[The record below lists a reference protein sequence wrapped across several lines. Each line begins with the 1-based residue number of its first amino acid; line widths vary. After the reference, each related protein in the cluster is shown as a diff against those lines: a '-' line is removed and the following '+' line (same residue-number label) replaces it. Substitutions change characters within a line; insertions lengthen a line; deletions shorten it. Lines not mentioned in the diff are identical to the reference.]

1 MKTEPQYSFDDDHVF
16 VIDQYNDAA
25 PFASFLPGIAGV
37 TGIPAW
43 VFYVNR
49 GQAIASFGVRN
60 KDGAILEFFPADKAY
75 QLTASRGFRT
85 FLKISDGDNIVTHEP
100 FQRGAGQGGYA
111 FDTAAHTGSEQ
122 IPPTPL
128 FQRGVGGIYCWNDEH
143 KPVPTASG
151 QGVRQ
156 RLYVSPHEISVEEI
170 HPGLGLA
177 IRADLFTLP
186 EAPLAGLV
194 RRVTVQNTSQRTK
207 IVEIVDG
214 LPQMLPYGMNQ
225 WCVKFMSRTVE
236 AYMVVEGIS
245 DNCPY
250 FRLKVLP
257 TDTPL
262 VEPVVAGNF
271 FVGFL
276 HGQRNPAIVDA
287 EKIFGMAGDFSNPER
302 FYESEPLD
310 FGNQVSGNC
319 TPSAFQALK
328 LELGP
333 GESQVFY
340 GLYGHV
346 SSWALL
352 QAFLGGIKDGQYFE
366 DKREQNRRLVEGLTR
381 KAYTA
386 TAYPLFDA
394 YVKQCYLDNGMRGG
408 FSLEVPGGKRLYL
421 FGRKHGDLERDYNDF
436 LLQDSPFSEGNGD
449 FRDVLQNRR
458 MDLFFD
464 PGLDANNIHYFFN
477 LIQPDGYNPTALR
490 NTRFIVKASAF
501 SHYTQRFA
509 GLEAVLSRP
518 FKYAELWQ
526 VFQAKCKSPLTP
538 LLQRG
543 EPENSSSESV
553 LLNSEKDIEQ
563 IITIILQDAQEVED
577 VEFDRGYW
585 SDHWTYLVDLLEG
598 YAAIFPDRIA
608 SLFHEK
614 RYTFYDS
621 AHFVLPRSGKY
632 IVTSKGVRQY
642 GAVVEREEKRTL
654 IESRSHHKHH
664 ARYQRGN
671 GEVVITTLLGK
682 ILTLVVNKLASLD
695 PYGVGIE
702 MEADRPGWCDAMNGL
717 PGLLGSSVN
726 EAIELKRL
734 VDFTLG
740 HLGGTA
746 LALSLPVELAN
757 FIVSLENLLI
767 LNLSNQEFWCKS
779 HELKETYREQV
790 FMGFQGEEITMTF
803 VTVRNF
809 LKRSS
814 NYLEAAIAKAKI
826 AEGIVTYFAYQ
837 AEEYAITDERVDV
850 TRFHQR
856 SLPLFLEGFVH
867 ALRIAKPD
875 EVQRLYQAVCISELY
890 DKKLG
895 MFRVNVPLRENA
907 LEFGRIGIFNYG
919 WLENGSVFLH
929 MHYKFVL
936 EMVRRGLIQE
946 FYGQMDKFLVSFRDP
961 AEYRRSP
968 IENVSFVVGSGF
980 AIDPREHGR
989 GCVARLSGATVEFLH
1004 LWTYLFLGATP
1015 FVFQNGHLLF
1025 RPKPSLSKALFSI
1038 TEKHAMPFDDE
1049 VEILPCDS
1057 AACALLGGTLLVYIN
1072 PQRSDTFGT
1081 EAVLPSRYR
1090 LYGRDGS
1097 VLTIESADLE
1107 GATAEA
1113 LRLGHFRRVDVMLM
1127 RKLS

>member
-1 MKTEPQYSFDDDHVF
+1 MTIKPQYSFDGDQVF

-60 KDGAILEFFPADKAY
+60 KDGAMLEFFPADKAY

-85 FLKISDGDNIVTHEP
+85 FLKISDGVNIVTHEP
-100 FQRGAGQGGYA
+100 FQRGAGQG
-111 FDTAAHTGSEQ
+111 
-122 IPPTPL
+122 
-128 FQRGVGGIYCWNDEH
+128 
-143 KPVPTASG
+143 
-151 QGVRQ
+151 VRQ
-156 RLYVSPHEISVEEI
+156 RLYVSPHEMGVEEI
-170 HPGLGLA
+170 HPSLGLA

-186 EAPLAGLV
+186 EASLAGLV
-194 RRVTVQNTSQRTK
+194 RRVTVQNISQQSKT
-207 IVEIVDG
+207 VEIVDG
-214 LPQMLPYGMNQ
+214 LPQVLPYGLNQ

-236 AYMVVEGIS
+236 AYMVVEGVL

-276 HGQRNPAIVDA
+276 NGQRNPVLVDA
-287 EKIFGMAGDFSNPER
+287 EKIFGMAGDFSHPER
-302 FYESEPLD
+302 FYASEPLD
-310 FGNQVSGNC
+310 FGKQVSGNR
-319 TPSAFQALK
+319 TPSTFQALK

-346 SSWALL
+346 SSWSLL
-352 QAFLGGIKDGQYFE
+352 QAFLADIKDGQYFE
-366 DKREQNRRLVEGLTR
+366 DKREENRRLVEGITR
-381 KAYTA
+381 RAYTA

-394 YVKQCYLDNGMRGG
+394 YAKQCYLDNGMRGG
-408 FSLEVPGGKRLYL
+408 FSMKVPGGKHLYL

-464 PGLDANNIHYFFN
+464 PELDAKNIHYFFN

-490 NTRFIVKASAF
+490 NTRFVVEASAF
-501 SHYTQRFA
+501 SHYTGRFA
-509 GLEAVLSRP
+509 GLDAVLSRP
-518 FKYAELWQ
+518 FKYAELWL
-526 VFQAKCKSPLTP
+526 VLQANASQT
-538 LLQRG
+538 
-543 EPENSSSESV
+543 NSVIKTESV
-553 LLNSEKDIEQ
+553 LINPAEDIEAV
-563 IITIILQDAQEVED
+563 ITDLLQDAQEIED

-585 SDHWTYLVDLLEG
+585 SDHWTYLLDLLEG

-608 SLFHEK
+608 TLFHEK
-614 RYTFYDS
+614 CYTFYDTD
-621 AHFVLPRSGKY
+621 HFVLPRSGKY
-632 IVTSKGVRQY
+632 VVTSKGIRQY
-642 GAVVEREEKRTL
+642 GAVEERKEKWAL
-654 IESRSHHKHH
+654 IESRFHSKHH
-664 ARYQRGN
+664 ARYQGGK
-671 GEVVITTLLGK
+671 GEVVVTTLLGK

-726 EAIELKRL
+726 ETIELKRL
-734 VDFTLG
+734 ADFTLG
-740 HLGGTA
+740 HLGGIEGNAVELSTLTNQIVGRQPFAAETNRVPSRHRDADLLLNSTA
-746 LALSLPVELAN
+746 LALSLPIELAN
-757 FIVSLENLLI
+757 FIDGLENLLI
-767 LNLSNQEFWCKS
+767 LNLSDQEFWRDS
-779 HELKETYREQV
+779 HDLKEAYRERV
-790 FMGFQGEEITMTF
+790 FMGFQGEEGTITF
-803 VTVRNF
+803 ATVRNF
-809 LKRSS
+809 LKRCS
-814 NYLEAAIAKAKI
+814 NYLDMAIAKAKT
-826 AEGIVTYFAYQ
+826 AEGIITYFAYQ
-837 AEEYAITDERVDV
+837 AEEYSEIDGRVDVAEEYSEIDGRVDV
-850 TRFHQR
+850 TRFRQR

-867 ALRIAKPD
+867 ALRIAKPG
-875 EVQRLYQAVCISELY
+875 EALKLYQAVCASELY

-895 MFRVNVPLRENA
+895 MFRVNVPLGENA

-936 EMVRRGLIQE
+936 EMVQQGLIQE
-946 FYGQMDKFLVSFRDP
+946 FYSQMDKFLVPFRDP
-961 AEYRRSP
+961 AEYRRNP
-968 IENVSFVVGSGF
+968 IENVSFIVGSGF
-980 AIDPREHGR
+980 AIDPREQGR

-1004 LWTYLFLGATP
+1004 LWTYLFLGAKP
-1015 FVFQNGHLLF
+1015 FLFENGRLLF
-1025 RPKPSLSKALFSI
+1025 RPSPNLSKVLFS
-1038 TEKHAMPFDDE
+1038 TKEKRAMPFGKED
-1049 VEILPCDS
+1049 EILPCDS

-1072 PQRSDTFGT
+1072 PQRRDTFGA
-1081 EAVLPSRYR
+1081 EAVLPQRYKLHR
-1090 LYGRDGS
+1090 RDGS
-1097 VLTIESADLE
+1097 ILTVEGTDLE

-1113 LRLGHFRRVDVMLM
+1113 LRLGHFRRVDVILQC
-1127 RKLS
+1127 L

>member
-1 MKTEPQYSFDDDHVF
+1 MPKVSYSFDNNHCF
-16 VIDQYNDAA
+16 IIEQYNDTA

-60 KDGAILEFFPADKAY
+60 KDGAMLEFFPADKAY

-85 FLKISDGDNIVTHEP
+85 FLKISDGVNIVTHEP
-100 FQRGAGQGGYA
+100 FQRGAGQG
-111 FDTAAHTGSEQ
+111 
-122 IPPTPL
+122 
-128 FQRGVGGIYCWNDEH
+128 
-143 KPVPTASG
+143 
-151 QGVRQ
+151 VRQ
-156 RLYVSPHEISVEEI
+156 RLYVSPHEMSVEEI
-170 HPGLGLA
+170 HPSLGLA

-186 EAPLAGLV
+186 EASLAGLV
-194 RRVTVQNTSQRTK
+194 RRVTVQNISQQSKT
-207 IVEIVDG
+207 VEIVDG
-214 LPQMLPYGMNQ
+214 LPQVLPYGLNQ

-236 AYMVVEGIS
+236 AYMVVEGVL

-262 VEPVVAGNF
+262 VERVVAGNF

-276 HGQRNPAIVDA
+276 NGQRNPVLVDA
-287 EKIFGMAGDFSNPER
+287 EKIFGMAGDFSHPER
-302 FYESEPLD
+302 FYASEPLD
-310 FGNQVSGNC
+310 FGKQVSGNR

-328 LELGP
+328 LELAP

-346 SSWALL
+346 SSWSLL
-352 QAFLGGIKDGQYFE
+352 QAFLEGIPNGQYFE
-366 DKREQNRRLVEGLTR
+366 DKREENRRLVEGITR
-381 KAYTA
+381 RAYTA

-394 YVKQCYLDNGMRGG
+394 YAKQCYLDNGMRGG
-408 FSLEVPGGKRLYL
+408 FSMKVPGGKHLYL

-464 PGLDANNIHYFFN
+464 PELDAKNIHYFFN

-490 NTRFIVKASAF
+490 NTRFVVEASAF
-501 SHYTQRFA
+501 SHYTGRFA
-509 GLEAVLSRP
+509 GLDAVLSRP
-518 FKYAELWQ
+518 FKYAELWL
-526 VFQAKCKSPLTP
+526 VLQANASQT
-538 LLQRG
+538 
-543 EPENSSSESV
+543 NSVIKTESV
-553 LLNSEKDIEQ
+553 LINPAEDIEAV
-563 IITIILQDAQEVED
+563 ITDLLQDAQEIED

-585 SDHWTYLVDLLEG
+585 SDHWTYLLDLLEG

-608 SLFHEK
+608 TLFHEK
-614 RYTFYDS
+614 CYTFYDS

-632 IVTSKGVRQY
+632 VVTSKGVRQY
-642 GAVVEREEKRTL
+642 GAVEERKEKRAL
-654 IESRSHHKHH
+654 IESRFHSKHH
-664 ARYQRGN
+664 ARYQGGK
-671 GEVVITTLLGK
+671 GEVVVTTLLGK

-726 EAIELKRL
+726 ETIELKRL
-734 VDFTLG
+734 ADFSLG
-740 HLGGTA
+740 HLGGIEGV
-746 LALSLPVELAN
+746 LSLPNELAG
-757 FIVSLENLLI
+757 FIDGLENLLI
-767 LNLSNQEFWCKS
+767 LNLSDQDFWRDS
-779 HELKETYREQV
+779 HDLKEAYREHV
-790 FMGFQGEEITMTF
+790 FMGFQGEERTMTF
-803 VTVRNF
+803 ATVRNF

-814 NYLEAAIAKAKI
+814 NYLDAAIAKAKT
-826 AEGIVTYFAYQ
+826 GGDIVTYFAYQ
-837 AEEYAITDERVDV
+837 AEEYSETDGQVEV
-850 TRFHQR
+850 TRFNQR

-867 ALRIAKPD
+867 ALRIAKSG
-875 EVQRLYQAVCISELY
+875 EALRLYQAVCASELF
-890 DKKLG
+890 DEILG
-895 MFRVNVPLRENA
+895 MFRVNVPLGKNA
-907 LEFGRIGIFNYG
+907 MEFGRIGIFNYG

-936 EMVRRGLIQE
+936 EMVRQGLIQE
-946 FYGQMDKFLVSFRDP
+946 FYSQMDKFLVPFRDP
-961 AEYRRSP
+961 AEYRRNP
-968 IENVSFVVGSGF
+968 IENVSFIVGSGF

-1004 LWTYLFLGATP
+1004 LWTYLFLGAKP
-1015 FVFQNGHLLF
+1015 FLFENGRLLF
-1025 RPKPSLSKALFSI
+1025 RPSPNLSKVLFS
-1038 TEKHAMPFDDE
+1038 TKEKRAMPFGKED
-1049 VEILPCDS
+1049 EILPCDS

-1072 PQRSDTFGT
+1072 PQRRDTFGA
-1081 EAVLPSRYR
+1081 EAVLPQRYKLHR
-1090 LYGRDGS
+1090 RDGS
-1097 VLTIESADLE
+1097 ILTVEGTDLE

-1113 LRLGHFRRVDVMLM
+1113 LRLGHFRRVDVMLQC
-1127 RKLS
+1127 L